1 MATKEQEELAAW
13 MLAAGITAHAVSDI
27 ISRGRLT
34 RAETGLLLKVL
45 KKAVPIAGRVVAGEI
60 VGAATTVGLAGRA
73 ALTSPRTLIAGAARN
88 PYTLAAALLYLGY
101 IKREEIA
108 EVGAA
113 IAEDPR
119 TEAAYEQLIAS
130 GRGVQQA
137 LAPISAP
144 LGLPGIRPL
153 AKGRERFVKRKVS
166 KANRAVK
173 QAMTW
178 LKAGGK
184 ALTGTKAGKLPKGAF
199 KTAVRAAGAAN
210 PNTKSRI
217 GKGKTTMNKL
227 ARRLKK
233 WW

>member
-1 MATKEQEELAAW
+1 MATKEQEELAAYL
-13 MLAAGITAHAVSDI
+13 LAAGITAHAVSDI

-34 RAETGLLLKVL
+34 KAETGLLLKVMQKVL
-45 KKAVPIAGRVVAGEI
+45 PPIGRVVASEI
-60 VGAATTVGLAGRA
+60 VGGVTTGLIAGRA
-73 ALTSPRTLIAGAARN
+73 ALSSPRALLAGASRN

-130 GRGVQQA
+130 GQAGQQF
-137 LAPISAP
+137 LAPLAAP
-144 LGLPGIRPL
+144 IGRPGIRPL
-153 AKGRERFVKRKVS
+153 SKVSIKRKVS

-173 QAMTW
+173 QGMTW

-184 ALTGTKAGKLPKGAF
+184 AVTGAKSGILPKGAF

-217 GKGKTTMNKL
+217 GKGKSIMNKL